1 MKNLVV
7 LISGKQGS
15 GKTTLANGIFN
26 HFLNSDSVWLFN
38 MKFADPLYEMHR
50 AIMRILNDY
59 GVKDTGR
66 TDGNLLQVLGTEWGR
81 KTRGY
86 DFWVDIAKW
95 RISKLTDKPSLW
107 PKHRILLIDDARFPN
122 EIDFMDGVPGV
133 EVLKI
138 RLEAA
143 EHTRRVRAE
152 KWREA
157 VTHPSETMLD
167 NYPRFDKII
176 FTDREGVAD
185 TLALSIRAIEE
196 RLNAKNLCN

>member
-15 GKTTLANGIFN
+15 GKTTLATGIFN
-26 HFLNSDSVWLFN
+26 HFLNSDSVWLFS
-38 MKFADPLYEMHR
+38 MKFADPLYQMQE
-50 AIMRILNDY
+50 AIFRVLEDY
-59 GVKDTGR
+59 GVPKPEK

-81 KTRGY
+81 KTRGMN
-86 DFWVDIAKW
+86 FWVDIAKW
-95 RISKLTDKPSLW
+95 RISKLTEKPALW

-122 EIDFMDGVPGV
+122 EIDFMDCVPGV

-143 EHTRRVRAE
+143 EHARRARAE
-152 KWREA
+152 KWRES
-157 VTHPSETMLD
+157 VTHPSEIMLD
-167 NYPRFDKII
+167 DYARFDKII
-176 FTDREGVAD
+176 FTDRENQAD

-196 RLNAKNLCN
+196 RLRA